1 MKTVLILGI
10 SGACRREALVKMRIT
25 NVEDKDFGLIE
36 GNRFK
41 KPVFTVSNLENIN
54 IFRKNRALRPSHASG
69 DPVFLK
75 YANGKCA
82 NQNGGINKIGEMP
95 SFSKMNLRN
104 LRDIASGEVLPLFW
118 RMEEVIIS
126 IKRHGV
132 PCVRKVDADE

>member
-1 MKTVLILGI
+1 LKVIDSKT
-10 SGACRREALVKMRIT
+10 CYER
-25 NVEDKDFGLIE
+25 
-36 GNRFK
+36 
-41 KPVFTVSNLENIN
+41 VFTVSNLENIN

-75 YANGKCA
+75 YANGNCA

-104 LRDIASGEVLPLFW
+104 LKDIASGEVLPLFR